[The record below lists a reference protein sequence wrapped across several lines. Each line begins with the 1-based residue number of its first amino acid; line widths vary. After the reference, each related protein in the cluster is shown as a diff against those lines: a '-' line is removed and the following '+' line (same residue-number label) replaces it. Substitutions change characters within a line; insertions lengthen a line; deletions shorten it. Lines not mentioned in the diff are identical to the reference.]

1 MPDSSVVE
9 SIRRKFDSLS
19 HLMDERARRCWGA
32 AEAMELGWGG
42 VSAVSLATS
51 MSRTTITEG
60 IKQLRRGDYTAPEAD
75 GRIRRLGSGRKP
87 VTETDP
93 ELLGALERL
102 VDPLSRGDPQFPLRW
117 TLKSTQR
124 LARELT
130 SQNHPVGARTVA
142 ALLRKAGYSLLA
154 NRKTR
159 EGAQHPDR
167 NRQFEYINDQV
178 RRFQHCGQPAIS
190 VDTKK
195 KELVGDFKNA
205 GRQWR
210 PKDNPEQV
218 RVHDFK
224 DKDLGKA
231 IPYGVY
237 DMLNNQGWVS
247 VGIDHD
253 TAQFATRSIL
263 LWWTEMGSARF
274 PHARRLLITADGGG
288 SNSHRSRLWKLSLQ
302 ELANETGL
310 KLVVC
315 HFPPGTSK
323 WNKNRA
329 PSLQLHHPELAR
341 RATGNPADD
350 RRVDWKH
357 NDEGRPEG
365 QGQARYQKLR
375 DGDQSDGR
383 GTGRR
388 KTGKARNTRLMEL
401 HNQTLEVNVHLIFCA
416 VPYSISSTAMP

>member
-19 HLMDERARRCWGA
+19 HLMDERARRCWAA

-60 IKQLRRGDYTAPEAD
+60 IKQLRRGDYTAPQAD
-75 GRIRRLGSGRKP
+75 GRIRRLGGGRKP

-102 VDPLSRGDPQFPLRW
+102 VDPLSRGNPQSPLRW

-142 ALLRKAGYSLLA
+142 ALLRKASYSLLA

-323 WNKNRA
+323 WNKIEHRLFSYITQNWQGEPLATLQTIVELIGSTTTKGGLKVRA
-329 PSLQLHHPELAR
+329 RLDTKSYETGIKVTDEELA
-341 RATGNPADD
+341 A
-350 RRVDWKH
+350 V
-357 NDEGRPEG
+357 
-365 QGQARYQKLR
+365 KLER
-375 DGDQSDGR
+375 HETHGSWNY
-383 GTGRR
+383 TI
-388 KTGKARNTRLMEL
+388 K
-401 HNQTLEVNVHLIFCA
+401 
-416 VPYSISSTAMP
+416 PST

>member
-19 HLMDERARRCWGA
+19 HLMDERARRCWA
-32 AEAMELGWGG
+32 AAAAAMELGWGG

-75 GRIRRLGSGRKP
+75 GRIRRLEGGRKP

-93 ELLGALERL
+93 ELLDALERL
-102 VDPLSRGDPQFPLRW
+102 VDPLSRGDPQSPLRW

-302 ELANETGL
+302 ELANETGAEVGRL
-310 KLVVC
+310 PL
-315 HFPPGTSK
+315 
-323 WNKNRA
+323 
-329 PSLQLHHPELAR
+329 
-341 RATGNPADD
+341 PA
-350 RRVDWKH
+350 
-357 NDEGRPEG
+357 
-365 QGQARYQKLR
+365 
-375 DGDQSDGR
+375 GD
-383 GTGRR
+383 
-388 KTGKARNTRLMEL
+388 K
-401 HNQTLEVNVHLIFCA
+401 
-416 VPYSISSTAMP
+416 

>member
-1 MPDSSVVE
+1 M
-9 SIRRKFDSLS
+9 
-19 HLMDERARRCWGA
+19 
-32 AEAMELGWGG
+32 
-42 VSAVSLATS
+42 
-51 MSRTTITEG
+51 
-60 IKQLRRGDYTAPEAD
+60 
-75 GRIRRLGSGRKP
+75 
-87 VTETDP
+87 
-93 ELLGALERL
+93 
-102 VDPLSRGDPQFPLRW
+102 
-117 TLKSTQR
+117 
-124 LARELT
+124 
-130 SQNHPVGARTVA
+130 
-142 ALLRKAGYSLLA
+142 LRKAGYSLLA

-253 TAQFATRSIL
+253 TAQFATCSIL

-274 PHARRLLITADGGG
+274 PHARRLLIIADGGG

-323 WNKNRA
+323 WNKIEHRLFSYITQNWQGEPLATLQTIVELIGSTTTKGGLKVRA
-329 PSLQLHHPELAR
+329 RLDTKSYETGIKVTDEELA
-341 RATGNPADD
+341 A
-350 RRVDWKH
+350 V
-357 NDEGRPEG
+357 
-365 QGQARYQKLR
+365 KLER
-375 DGDQSDGR
+375 HETHGSWNY
-383 GTGRR
+383 TI
-388 KTGKARNTRLMEL
+388 KPSK
-401 HNQTLEVNVHLIFCA
+401 
-416 VPYSISSTAMP
+416 

>member
-1 MPDSSVVE
+1 MHDSSVVE

-19 HLMDERARRCWGA
+19 HLMDERARRCWAA

-75 GRIRRLGSGRKP
+75 GRIRRLGGGRKP

-253 TAQFATRSIL
+253 TAQFATCSIL

-274 PHARRLLITADGGG
+274 PHARRLLIIADGGG

-323 WNKNRA
+323 WNKIEHRLFSYITQNWQGEPLATLQTIVELIGSTTTKGGLKVRA
-329 PSLQLHHPELAR
+329 RLDTKSYETGIKVTDEELA
-341 RATGNPADD
+341 A
-350 RRVDWKH
+350 V
-357 NDEGRPEG
+357 
-365 QGQARYQKLR
+365 KLER
-375 DGDQSDGR
+375 HETHGSWNY
-383 GTGRR
+383 TI
-388 KTGKARNTRLMEL
+388 K
-401 HNQTLEVNVHLIFCA
+401 
-416 VPYSISSTAMP
+416 PST

>member
-19 HLMDERARRCWGA
+19 HLMDERARRCWAA

-75 GRIRRLGSGRKP
+75 GRIRRLGGGRKP

-102 VDPLSRGDPQFPLRW
+102 VDPLSRGDPQSPLRW

-323 WNKNRA
+323 WNKIEHRLFSYITQNWQGEPLATLQTIVELIGSTTTKGGLKVRA
-329 PSLQLHHPELAR
+329 RLDTKSYETGIKVTDEELAGEM
-341 RATGNPADD
+341 TGSC
-350 RRVDWKH
+350 
-357 NDEGRPEG
+357 G
-365 QGQARYQKLR
+365 
-375 DGDQSDGR
+375 
-383 GTGRR
+383 
-388 KTGKARNTRLMEL
+388 
-401 HNQTLEVNVHLIFCA
+401 
-416 VPYSISSTAMP
+416 